1 MGKWFPRLYDTL
13 MGPFERRGFGAIRR
27 QLIQKA
33 SGEVLEIGSGT
44 GLNFPFYVNAKKVT
58 AIEPEPLMKQLSLPR
73 AQQAHVHIEVLS
85 ADAEN
90 LPFPDNHFDSVV
102 CTLVLCTIPDPIKA
116 LEEISRVCKP
126 DGQLFLF
133 EHVKMDHHPF
143 LGQLQERLTPLWRR
157 LCDGCHLNRP
167 TLELVKQAGFKVI
180 HIKRYYKDIFLVAEA
195 INKGIKDESPAG
207 C

>member
-1 MGKWFPRLYDTL
+1 MGKWFPKLYDIL

-44 GLNFPFYVNAKKVT
+44 GLNFPYYINAKKVT
-58 AIEPEPLMKQLSLPR
+58 AIEPDPLMRQLSLPR
-73 AQQAHVHIEVLS
+73 AQQAHVHIELMS
-85 ADAEN
+85 ANAEK
-90 LPFPDNHFDSVV
+90 LPFPDNHFDTIV

-126 DGQLFLF
+126 DGQLFIF
-133 EHVKMDHHPF
+133 EHVKIDHPF
-143 LGQLQERLTPLWRR
+143 LGPLQDRLTPVWRR

-167 TLELVKQAGFKVI
+167 TLELVKQSNFKMI
-180 HIKRYYKDIFLVAEA
+180 NEKRYYKDIFLVAEA
-195 INKGIKDESPAG
+195 IKADD
-207 C
+207 